1 MRCLKLLFKTGF
13 VETLK
18 PQFTPGQ
25 VLASPST
32 SQTQS
37 PIPRMVALPPPNM
50 EEVENLKAQVQDL
63 GEKLET
69 VKSMFAH
76 ILWCC
81 KWYYSLKVILLI
93 IYLIEQILTL

>member
-1 MRCLKLLFKTGF
+1 MLPQTGF

-37 PIPRMVALPPPNM
+37 PTPRMPAPVPAIDP
-50 EEVENLKAQVQDL
+50 EEVENLKSQKQDL
-63 GEKLET
+63 MEKFDT
-69 VKSMFAH
+69 IKSMFNN
-76 ILWCC
+76 
-81 KWYYSLKVILLI
+81 KLK
-93 IYLIEQILTL
+93 